1 MGIKQ
6 RLIDFSRGDGLCR
19 FWRLYF
25 WRERTKSGL
34 LRSILTF
41 LCARSANAHG
51 GYVGAGAHFAD
62 IPSLPH
68 GLHGIFIS
76 RAACIGRGCRIYQ
89 NVTLGEVN
97 GSAPQIGDDVL
108 IGAGAVL
115 VGGITVGDGAK
126 IGAGAT
132 VFADVPAGA
141 TVVCVPPRVIV
152 SPRGIR
158 ERKQA

>member
-1 MGIKQ
+1 MGVKQ
-6 RLIDFSRGDGLCR
+6 RLIDYSRGEGLRR

-25 WRERTKSGL
+25 WRGRTKNGL
-34 LRSILTF
+34 LRRILTF

-62 IPSLPH
+62 MPSLPH
-68 GLHGIFIS
+68 GLHGVFIS
-76 RAACIGRGCRIYQ
+76 RAASIGCGCRIYQ

-97 GSAPQIGDDVL
+97 GSAPQIGDHVL

-115 VGGITVGDGAK
+115 VGGIKVGDGAK

-141 TVVCVPPRVIV
+141 TVVCAPPRVIV
-152 SPRGIR
+152 SPRGTPTCQ
-158 ERKQA
+158 QA